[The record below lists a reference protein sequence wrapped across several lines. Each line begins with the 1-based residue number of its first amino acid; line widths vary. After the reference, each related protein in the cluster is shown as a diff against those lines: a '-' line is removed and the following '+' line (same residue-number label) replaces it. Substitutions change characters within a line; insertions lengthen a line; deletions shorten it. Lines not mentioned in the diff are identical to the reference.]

1 MNAVTP
7 SSDTNKATSGNSV
20 CNQAAG
26 PPTSRVLDVEGLV
39 NRCMGNIE
47 LAQRVLEKFRQ
58 RLPEELAELE
68 EALRLGDVEKLA
80 RTAHRIRGSSATMS
94 AEGLA
99 TAAAGV
105 EDAGRQGRASDI
117 PLCIERLRDEW
128 SKLVE
133 LPTDAFVGR

>member
-1 MNAVTP
+1 MPTP
-7 SSDTNKATSGNSV
+7 DTNNPDSDSPVSGQVATS
-20 CNQAAG
+20 AA
-26 PPTSRVLDVEGLV
+26 SKVVDLDGLV

-68 EALRLGDVEKLA
+68 EALRLGDMEKLA

-105 EDAGRQGRASDI
+105 EDAGRQGRAIDV
-117 PLCIERLRDEW
+117 PLCIERLRDECR
-128 SKLVE
+128 KVVE